1 MDIRMPS
8 TPDLDLTASRC
19 RFPLDSLECCPPV
32 STSPP
37 TPIAVPPGLP
47 YILSGSPIPQTE
59 FMAPPAN
66 RLIDLLN
73 LHYPDF
79 VLTQPLQA
87 YARRAVR
94 MAMQCHTSA
103 LGGHVER
110 CPEGHVER
118 IFYNSCGHR
127 FCPRCAGRKRRSW
140 LIKQRA
146 KLLPVRHYHAVFTLS
161 HAFNPL
167 WRLNPQAMGDLLFHN
182 AIDALRELLGD
193 ERRLGAEPGITV
205 TLETWDDRLKFHP
218 HLHCLVTGGG
228 LSPDGEWN
236 DVSNPRCLVAV
247 KPLMVE
253 FRKRFCQGLTQML
266 TDETLT
272 LPEDTT
278 TRHWLNT
285 LNKVNRQ
292 KWEVFIATPPEDG
305 GPSTDDILRYQ
316 AEDVAGGPLSGE
328 RLVSINELSETQLAY
343 LKSVPLSESRLEE
356 TTEEGTIVF
365 RWGTYDP
372 ATGKRERT
380 EIESLPAEEFLRRY
394 LQHVPP
400 PGYHTVRHYG
410 LYTSAKKT
418 DYEQAQQLLAGR
430 QPPCEPDNNATEPDT
445 EHEPGQWSQDHTCP
459 ICGKPLVV
467 SALLPSSRTGKL
479 IPRVRLDQVLAR
491 PPDLGGTHVS

>member
-140 LIKQRA
+140 LIKQCA

-167 WRLNPQAMGDLLFHN
+167 WRLNPQAMGDLLFHS
-182 AIDALRELLGD
+182 ATDALRELLGD

-205 TLETWDDRLKFHP
+205 TLETLRQAQDTAWDDRLKFHP

-228 LSPDGEWN
+228 LSPDGDWN

-253 FRKRFCQGLTQML
+253 FRTRWCQGVTQIL
-266 TDETLT
+266 TDETLS

-278 TRHWLNT
+278 TRHWLKRLKQAT
-285 LNKVNRQ
+285 RP
-292 KWEVFIATPPEDG
+292 EVG
-305 GPSTDDILRYQ
+305 GLYRHT
-316 AEDVAGGPLSGE
+316 AGRRRTEPRRCSALSG
-328 RLVSINELSETQLAY
+328 RGCGRRTVIRRAVGLHQRPVGDTVG
-343 LKSVPLSESRLEE
+343 VPDI
-356 TTEEGTIVF
+356 G
-365 RWGTYDP
+365 
-372 ATGKRERT
+372 
-380 EIESLPAEEFLRRY
+380 PAER
-394 LQHVPP
+394 
-400 PGYHTVRHYG
+400 
-410 LYTSAKKT
+410 
-418 DYEQAQQLLAGR
+418 D
-430 QPPCEPDNNATEPDT
+430 
-445 EHEPGQWSQDHTCP
+445 P
-459 ICGKPLVV
+459 IG
-467 SALLPSSRTGKL
+467 
-479 IPRVRLDQVLAR
+479 
-491 PPDLGGTHVS
+491 